1 MNCAQA
7 LRHLP
12 YCGRNLLPALPPACT
27 HRHRQL
33 QQAPTSP
40 RSKRLKDKNT
50 HVRKRKQK
58 REKNQAPS
66 GFQVWRA
73 EKHWAR
79 REQAE
84 RGLLAGSK
92 SGGALL
98 ILSAPTTAS
107 LWSHIPALSQQTGH
121 LHKPLWVLPAGNS
134 SPIPVGWE
142 GLEQLTHPC
151 SVKGTKSSMEE
162 GKGEPTLEWM
172 GGPCCQTAPLFIFL
186 LTSISSC
193 LEAQKEL
200 SLGRSKMPEATF
212 SAEADP
218 CGARE
223 GICPGWAAA
232 IHVEPSRARARPLLL
247 QQTNTNLN

>member
-98 ILSAPTTAS
+98 ILCLLPLQPVSGATSLLCLSKLGIYTNLCGYSQQATAHPS
-107 LWSHIPALSQQTGH
+107 LWGGKGWS
-121 LHKPLWVLPAGNS
+121 S
-134 SPIPVGWE
+134 SPIPAV
-142 GLEQLTHPC
+142 
-151 SVKGTKSSMEE
+151 
-162 GKGEPTLEWM
+162 
-172 GGPCCQTAPLFIFL
+172 
-186 LTSISSC
+186 
-193 LEAQKEL
+193 
-200 SLGRSKMPEATF
+200 
-212 SAEADP
+212 
-218 CGARE
+218 
-223 GICPGWAAA
+223 
-232 IHVEPSRARARPLLL
+232 
-247 QQTNTNLN
+247 

>member
-1 MNCAQA
+1 M
-7 LRHLP
+7 
-12 YCGRNLLPALPPACT
+12 
-27 HRHRQL
+27 
-33 QQAPTSP
+33 
-40 RSKRLKDKNT
+40 
-50 HVRKRKQK
+50 
-58 REKNQAPS
+58 
-66 GFQVWRA
+66 
-73 EKHWAR
+73 
-79 REQAE
+79 
-84 RGLLAGSK
+84 
-92 SGGALL
+92 
-98 ILSAPTTAS
+98 SAPTTAS

-121 LHKPLWVLPAGNS
+121 LHKPLWVLPAGSS

-162 GKGEPTLEWM
+162 GKGESTPEWM

-223 GICPGWAAA
+223 GVCPGWAAA
-232 IHVEPSRARARPLLL
+232 IHVEPSRAGAGPLLL
-247 QQTNTNLN
+247 QQTNTNPN